1 MKLTVSGDK
10 KLVAQLEVQKKA
22 KGRKKCAGTVGYSA
36 PYALPVHEN
45 LSAFHPNGQAKY
57 LEQPARDNAKK
68 YEKIVQQVMKQ
79 GMTVEQAVYTALLEL
94 QRDSMQ
100 LVPVRTGF
108 LRSTCSV
115 TEPT

>member
-1 MKLTVSGDK
+1 MKLTLKGDK
-10 KLVAQLEVQKKA
+10 KLVAQLEVQRKA
-22 KGRKKCAGTVGYSA
+22 KGKKRCRGSVGYGA

-45 LSAFHPNGQAKY
+45 LNAFHPNGQAKY
-57 LEQPARDNAKK
+57 LEQPARDNEAK
-68 YEKIVQQVMKQ
+68 YAKIVQQAMGQ
-79 GMTVEQAVYTALLEL
+79 GMTVEQAAYLALLEL

-115 TEPT
+115 TEPA